1 MLAYDMS
8 LLSPRKAF
16 EYRWNVS
23 ANINGGIEGNIPDD
37 NLVEI
42 NVKMLKE
49 LLRAQGPNVSYTSA
63 KDACLSMQ
71 YIDTVKRNLIKSA
84 GISKKTGKRTDV
96 DKMFD
101 VLSIAAEI
109 VKSQKD
115 SLVNEHE
122 YHKDPV
128 LRVTS
133 TALHSWITEQKLIA
147 AAVMQRT

>member
-1 MLAYDMS
+1 MYHTH
-8 LLSPRKAF
+8 LL
-16 EYRWNVS
+16 
-23 ANINGGIEGNIPDD
+23 
-37 NLVEI
+37 
-42 NVKMLKE
+42 KMH
-49 LLRAQGPNVSYTSA
+49 
-63 KDACLSMQ
+63 ACQ
-71 YIDTVKRNLIKSA
+71 CNTDTVKRNLIKSA
-84 GISKKTGKRTDV
+84 CISTKTGKRTDV

-115 SLVNEHE
+115 SLVNELE